1 MPCKS
6 PEAIQRKAQRKKERR
21 QAAKPKIKLQTSDL
35 PQYKIAARHM
45 LPRLPE
51 MSKAELRDMLAQAFS
66 NTAK

>member
-6 PEAIQRKAQRKKERR
+6 PEAIQRKAERKKERR
-21 QAAKPKIKLQTSDL
+21 QAAKPKLPPSDL
-35 PQYKIAARHM
+35 PSYKIAARRM

-51 MSKAELRDMLAQAFS
+51 MSKAELRDMLVQAFA